1 MMNVLKFELRFT
13 TPAFLGDTEQ
23 NGRWRTPPI
32 KHLLREWWR
41 VTYAADKN
49 FSVDLGEMRR
59 EEGLLFGNAWLSHR
73 EGEREVADHSQSLVR
88 LRLSQWDQGG
98 LKKGHWPRDA
108 SVIHPE
114 VTNRDDK
121 PVPIGSALYLGYGP
135 LMYDGERH
143 EAHSQSEERWF
154 TLGMTAEGK
163 LLAVSHTFEQTT
175 PTRARIRIISAR
187 GSTRGERKDYQ
198 ETPR

>member
-1 MMNVLKFELRFT
+1 MGRRQGSDNV
-13 TPAFLGDTEQ
+13 A
-23 NGRWRTPPI
+23 
-32 KHLLREWWR
+32 KHGVDFRQ
-41 VTYAADKN
+41 AAAVFNDP
-49 FSVDLGEMRR
+49 L
-59 EEGLLFGNAWLSHR
+59 
-73 EGEREVADHSQSLVR
+73 
-88 LRLSQWDQGG
+88 
-98 LKKGHWPRDA
+98 
-108 SVIHPE
+108 
-114 VTNRDDK
+114 
-121 PVPIGSALYLGYGP
+121 ALTVF
-135 LMYDGERH
+135 D